1 MTWEI
6 WVSAALFAAAW
17 LWWDSLKKR
26 ELAILAARRV
36 CQRAGVQFLDD
47 TVSLARMRLRRDD
60 NQRAAIYREF
70 AFEFSDN
77 GDNRL
82 PGRVYLLGDRV
93 LDVNLIL
100 PARGDETPPPDNV
113 IHFPPR

>member
-1 MTWEI
+1 MSWEI

-17 LWWDSLKKR
+17 LWWDSLQKR
-26 ELAILAARRV
+26 ELAIMAARRV
-36 CQRAGVQFLDD
+36 CQQAGVQFLDE
-47 TVSLARMRLRRDD
+47 TVSQARLRLRRDD
-60 NQRAAIYREF
+60 NQRATLYREF
-70 AFEFSDN
+70 VFEFSDT

-82 PGRVYLLGDRV
+82 PGRVYLLGNRI

-100 PARGDETPPPDNV
+100 PARPEEPPLSDNV